1 MPHKSPLLLVISLLF
16 APADLHAGVFDV
28 RDFGALG
35 DQTTLDTAAI
45 QAAVDACTRAG
56 GGTVRVSRGDYLCG
70 TVRLGSGVRLELAS
84 DATLWASRRAEDY
97 LRGNASLLVAEKA
110 QGIELVG
117 PGTLRGIGEGDLGR
131 RADKSDAKMPE
142 FRAGILRFTNCR
154 DVTVRNLQILYSDTW
169 TLHFRFCDNITV
181 EDVTIRNHYFHTNAD
196 GIDPVSCKKVRI
208 ARCDI
213 TAGDDCIVCK
223 TADGRPC
230 EDVRVSDC
238 KLESIATAI
247 KLGTESS
254 GDFRDMQ
261 FTNCTIR
268 NSTVGIGLFLKD
280 GGTMEQIKFSK
291 IRIENYTPRGESNV
305 EKSMFPV
312 FVDIERRNLDSQ
324 VGHIR
329 DVTLEEIAIQS
340 GYGALIQ
347 GMSESP
353 IENLTLN
360 KIDFQVREPQDYAQR
375 RKHIGGRRSL
385 SNQRD
390 TEFARL
396 PGWFV
401 VAHTKGLTVDGLRVA
416 MSDEDFRKYPRSA
429 LIAAGVDSPHI
440 RNVTRQP
447 QSPADAAPAVSLRPI
462 LPTPKTP

>member
-1 MPHKSPLLLVISLLF
+1 MSYRSPLLFVVVLLLSPAE
-16 APADLHAGVFDV
+16 APGSVFDV
-28 RDFGALG
+28 KDFGAKG
-35 DQTTLDTAAI
+35 DHATLDTAAI
-45 QAAVDACTRAG
+45 QAAVDACIRAG
-56 GGTVRVSRGDYLCG
+56 GGTVRVPKGDYLCG
-70 TVRLGSGVRLELAS
+70 TVRLGSNIRLELA
-84 DATLWASRRAEDY
+84 DGATLWGSRRAEDY

-117 PGTLRGIGEGDLGR
+117 PGTLRGIGESDLGR

-142 FRAGILRFTNCR
+142 FRAGILRFASCR
-154 DVTVRNLQILYSDTW
+154 DITVRDLQVFYSDTW
-169 TLHFRFCDNITV
+169 TLHLRFCENVTI
-181 EDVTIRNHYFHTNAD
+181 EGVTIRNHYFHTNSD

-213 TAGDDCIVCK
+213 VAGDDCIVCK
-223 TADGRPC
+223 TADGHPC

-247 KLGTESS
+247 KLGTESWA
-254 GDFRDMQ
+254 DFRDMQ

-291 IRIENYTPRGESNV
+291 IRIENYTPRGETNV

-312 FVDIERRNLDSQ
+312 FVDIERRHADSRA
-324 VGHIR
+324 GRIR
-329 DVTLEEIAIQS
+329 DMTLDEITIQS
-340 GYGALIQ
+340 GCGALIQ
-347 GMSESP
+347 GMPERP
-353 IENLTLN
+353 IENLTLSN
-360 KIDFQVREPQDYAQR
+360 IDFQVHEPQDWAHR
-375 RKHIGGRRSL
+375 RKHIGGRRTL

-390 TEFARL
+390 TESARL

-401 VAHTKGLTVDGLRVA
+401 VAHAKGLTVDGLRVT

-429 LIAAGVDSPHI
+429 LIAAGVESPHI
-440 RNVTRQP
+440 RNVTRKP
-447 QSPADAAPAVSLRPI
+447 QGAQNDPPAVSLQ
-462 LPTPKTP
+462 